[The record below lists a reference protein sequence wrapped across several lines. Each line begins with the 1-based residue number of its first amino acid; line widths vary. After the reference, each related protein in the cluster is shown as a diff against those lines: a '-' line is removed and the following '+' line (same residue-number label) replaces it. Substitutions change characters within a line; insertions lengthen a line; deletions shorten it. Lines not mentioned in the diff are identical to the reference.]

1 MAKIGAMPTS
11 IGDEATF
18 LAGYTLGTWRLYGRD
33 GPMSIHAD
41 FLLRGHTEALGTRRA
56 TGAEV
61 VMCVDGIT
69 AYW

>member
-41 FLLRGHTEALGTRRA
+41 FLLRGHTEALGARPGQR
-56 TGAEV
+56 
-61 VMCVDGIT
+61 
-69 AYW
+69 W